1 MQKKWVLS
9 LVLILALAV
18 LAACGSGDSGSAD
31 GDGEVTWKLNHI
43 RPADTRTDVS
53 ANEFVDNVMDSTEGR
68 VNIEIYDN
76 SQLGDYQLV
85 QESVSTGEIEMQLA
99 TLGTSVDPTL
109 QVAIAPYLV
118 TNWEEAKQL
127 YNSEDGM
134 MNKYL
139 SEQLEKQN
147 IKLLAVYPQYFGS
160 VFLAKDAVDPK
171 NPEVSKDLKIRV
183 PAMKSFEEFGKGI
196 GFIVTPLPASEMFT
210 SLQTGVVDGV
220 LGGGTELYYN
230 QLSELGEY
238 VLPIN
243 THFEAHYLTVNK
255 DKFESLS
262 EEDQEAILNVA
273 KEFETEAFAQAE
285 EEQNKYNEL
294 IEEEGVEVIEL
305 TDEEVKVFAD
315 KVRKDV
321 WPLIEDEYGSIFQDV
336 KTELGIEN

>member
-1 MQKKWVLS
+1 MKKQT
-9 LVLILALAV
+9 VLILLVALV
-18 LAACGSGDSGSAD
+18 LSILVACGSENS
-31 GDGEVTWKLNHI
+31 GDGNKESEVSWKLNHI

-53 ANEFVDNVMDSTEGR
+53 AKEFVSDISDETEGR
-68 VNIEIYDN
+68 VNIDIYDN

-99 TLGTSVDPTL
+99 TLGTNVDPTL

-127 YNSEDGM
+127 YNSEGGM
-134 MNKYL
+134 LNNYL

-160 VFLAKDAVDPK
+160 LFLAKEAEDPK
-171 NPEVSKDLKIRV
+171 DPNVSKDLKIRV

-230 QLSELGEY
+230 QLSELGKY

-255 DKFESLS
+255 EAFEGLS
-262 EEDQEAILNVA
+262 AEDQESMLNVA
-273 KEFETEAFAQAE
+273 KEFEKDAFIQAE

-294 IEEEGVEVIEL
+294 IEQEGVEVIEL
-305 TDEEVKVFAD
+305 TDAEIKVFAE
-315 KVRKDV
+315 KVRQDV
-321 WPLIEDEYGSIFQDV
+321 WPLIENEYGTIFQDV
-336 KTELGIEN
+336 KQELKIE

>member
-1 MQKKWVLS
+1 MQKKWLLS
-9 LVLILALAV
+9 LVLVLTLSI
-18 LAACGSGDSGSAD
+18 LAACGSGSSAG
-31 GDGEVTWKLNHI
+31 GDGGEEVTWKLNHI
-43 RPADTRTDVS
+43 RPADTRTDKS
-53 ANEFVDNVMDSTEGR
+53 ANEFVTNVLDETEGR

-99 TLGTSVDPTL
+99 TLGTNVDPSL

-134 MNKYL
+134 LNNYL

-160 VFLAKDAVDPK
+160 VFLAKEALDPK
-171 NPEVSKDLKIRV
+171 NPNVSKDMKIRV

-196 GFIVTPLPASEMFT
+196 GFVVTPLPASEMFT

-238 VLPIN
+238 ILPIN

-255 DKFESLS
+255 DKFESLN

-273 KEFETEAFAQAE
+273 KEFETAAFAQAE

-321 WPLIEDEYGSIFQDV
+321 WPLIESEYGEIFDDV
-336 KTELGIEN
+336 KKELGI